1 MLLPATRTNIA
12 LLAVLSAL
20 LSILAWPATYLGWTP
35 LVFVAWV
42 PMYWAERLHDART
55 AGRRRAFTPYV
66 LLGLLIWN
74 AATTWWLGAVNEPL
88 GTRLFTGM
96 GPTIGNTLVMGL
108 PWVARRAVRRR
119 MGAQAAELAFPA
131 FWLAFEHLHMDWDL
145 TWPWLTLGNV
155 FAERTTW
162 VQWYEWTGH
171 LGGTLWVLGANLL
184 VFRASVAYVSKR
196 PHWRRMAGW
205 SVAAIALPLIVSFVR
220 LRIYVPQGRPVEV
233 VAVQP
238 DVDPYSEKYWSDPIA
253 QLDDMLALA
262 EGAMTDSTAL
272 VIFPETALQ
281 ERTTVDQLPDGR
293 LVLHGLW
300 ENELAGSRSVQRIV
314 AFLQR
319 HPRTAVL
326 AGMSSDHLFGPNE
339 EHPFTARH
347 LGGTDRFYEPY
358 NAALL
363 VRPDGSTEPYHKSK
377 LVAFVEIMPFERFLG
392 PLIDY
397 SVDLGGTT
405 GSLGTQTEREVM
417 STSDGSVKA
426 APIIC
431 YESVFADHVAAH
443 VRNGANLLTIL
454 TNDGWWGTSPG
465 YRQHLQYGR
474 LRAIETR
481 RDIARSA
488 NTGISCFIDQTGA
501 IHQPTAWWTPA
512 AIRATVLTN
521 DRITL
526 FVRFGDLIGR
536 LAVWIS
542 MAVLVWMVV
551 RRFAGRT
558 ATDRRPT

>member
-1 MLLPATRTNIA
+1 MPLHASRRNIVLL
-12 LLAVLSAL
+12 AL
-20 LSILAWPATYLGWTP
+20 LSAALWVLAWPATYTGFTFLA
-35 LVFVAWV
+35 FVAWV
-42 PMYWAERLHDART
+42 PLYWAERLHDARA
-55 AGRRRAFTPYV
+55 AGRRRAFAPYAM
-66 LLGLLIWN
+66 LCLLIWN
-74 AATTWWLGAVNEPL
+74 AATTWWLGAVSEPL
-88 GTRLFTGM
+88 GTQLFTGM
-96 GPTIGNTLVMGL
+96 GPTLGNTLVMCL
-108 PWVARRAVRRR
+108 PWIAKRAVRRR
-119 MGAQAAELAFPA
+119 CGEREAGLAFIA

-155 FAERTTW
+155 FAERTAW
-162 VQWYEWTGH
+162 VQWYEWTGY
-171 LGGTLWVLGANLL
+171 LGGSLWVLVVNLL
-184 VFRASVAYVSKR
+184 VFRASVTFWAER
-196 PHWRRMAGW
+196 TRWRGIALAAAG
-205 SVAAIALPLIVSFVR
+205 AIALPLIVSVIR
-220 LRIYVPQGRPVEV
+220 LHTYEPQGRPVEV

-253 QLDDMLALA
+253 QLDDMLSLA

-281 ERTTVDQLPDGR
+281 ERTTVDQTPDGR

-300 ENELAGSRSVQRIV
+300 ENQLAGSKSAQRIM
-314 AFLQR
+314 AFLR
-319 HPRTAVL
+319 HHPGAAVL
-326 AGMSSDHLFGPNE
+326 SGMSSDHLFAANE
-339 EHPFTARH
+339 AHPITARP

-358 NAALL
+358 NAAML
-363 VRPDGSTEPYHKSK
+363 VRPDGSLEPYHKSK

-392 PLIDY
+392 PLIQY

-405 GSLGTQTEREVM
+405 GSLGTQEEREVM
-417 STSDGSVKA
+417 STGDGRIKA

-443 VRNGANLLTIL
+443 VRNGATLLTIM

-465 YRQHLQYGR
+465 YRQHLHYGR

-512 AIRATVLTN
+512 AIRATVLAN

-526 FVRFGDLIGR
+526 FVRWGDLIGR
-536 LAVWIS
+536 FAVWTS
-542 MAVLVWMVV
+542 ASLLCLLVV
-551 RRFAGRT
+551 RWYIA
-558 ATDRRPT
+558 RRAAR